1 MPRWLKIVISL
12 FITFVIVLFIGGIIF
27 YKMLSA
33 SLPQYRG
40 EIISGNI
47 SNDIQIFR
55 DSLAVPYIIAQN
67 DEDAAFALGYLHA
80 QERLF
85 VMDIARR
92 AGEGRLSEILGQEAI
107 PFDKMFLTIGL
118 KKNSQENLKRLNPVT
133 LNLLKAYSNGV
144 NLYIKNAK
152 GHYPV
157 EFDALGYDPYEWKP
171 EHSLLVIKMMAWQLN
186 ISWWVDFSFSDLV
199 LKLGEDKVKKIL
211 PNYQENAPY
220 IIPAELKNLSSIDK
234 GLVETDRDFRE
245 FMGLTGTH
253 IGSNNW
259 VVDGTKSQSG
269 KPIIANDPHLEYSA
283 PGRWYAAVIKSG
295 KETCAGVTL
304 PGVPGIVI
312 GKNDNIAWTLT
323 NIMADDAD
331 FYVEKLDSTEK
342 KYFYNGTWK
351 NLISYKE
358 KIKVK
363 NKPDVDFEIKL
374 THRGPIISDIHPYS
388 ILYKDKGFNSPPI
401 SMRWTG
407 NDFSDELFA
416 FYKINKAKNWNEFKS
431 AVQMFNVPGQNFVYS
446 DKTGN
451 IGYLF
456 GAKLPIRTYNAPTFI
471 YDGTTDK
478 YDWKGFVPPSELPS
492 LFNPPQHYIASANN
506 KTVKEFKYHISN
518 LWEPSSRIERIT
530 RLLTSKEKHSVS
542 DYEKYQLD
550 QVSPYAQKITAYI
563 LNAFK
568 DKKITDQNLKLA
580 LELLSDWN
588 YDLNEDSQVPTI
600 YAMFFKYLLKNIYYD
615 EMGHDLFNEFVFM
628 PNVPYRSVMQVLE
641 DSTNTWWDNVNTPQI
656 ESRNE
661 IIRKSLVDAL
671 TELEDKYGKD
681 IKMWQWGNIHKV
693 TFKHSFTG
701 FSSLLDKYINI
712 GPFRI
717 GGDGTT
723 IFNTEYPFN
732 ESIKKY
738 PRFDHSEFE
747 NNVGP
752 SMRFI
757 FDFASPDE
765 FYLVLT
771 TGQSGNVMSPHYRDM
786 SSLWLNGG
794 YIKIRTDE
802 SSIRKNKNILTI
814 KKAESP

>member
-12 FITFVIVLFIGGIIF
+12 FITFVLVLFAGGIIF

-33 SLPQYRG
+33 SLPQYQG
-40 EIISGNI
+40 DINAENI
-47 SNDIQIFR
+47 NHDIEVYR
-55 DSLAVPYIIAQN
+55 DSLAVPYIIAQS

-92 AGEGRLSEILGQEAI
+92 AGEGRLSEILGEKAI
-107 PFDKMFLTIGL
+107 PFDKMFLTVGL
-118 KKNSQENLKRLNPVT
+118 KRNSLDNLKKLNPVS

-171 EHSLLVIKMMAWQLN
+171 EHSLLVIRMMAWQLN

-220 IIPAELKNLSSIDK
+220 IIPSELKKFSSIDK

-259 VVDGTKSQSG
+259 VVDGSKSQSG

-283 PGRWYAAVIKSG
+283 PGRWYAAVIKNG

-312 GKNDNIAWTLT
+312 GKNDNISWTLT

-342 KYFYNGTWK
+342 KYLYNGTWK
-351 NLISYKE
+351 NLTFYKE

-363 NKPDVDFEIKL
+363 NKPDVDIEIKL

-388 ILYKDKGFNSPPI
+388 ILYNDKGFHSPPI

-446 DKTGN
+446 DKSGN

-456 GAKLPIRTYNAPTFI
+456 GAKLPVREYNAPTFI

-478 YDWKGFVPPSELPS
+478 YDWKGFVPTSELPS
-492 LFNPPQHYIASANN
+492 LYNPSQHYIASANN

-530 RLLTSKEKHSVS
+530 KLLTSKEKHSVS
-542 DYEKYQLD
+542 DYEQYQLD
-550 QVSPYAQKITAYI
+550 QVSPYAQKIIVYI

-580 LELLSDWN
+580 LELLEGWN
-588 YDLNEDSQVPTI
+588 YDLNEDSQVPSI
-600 YAMFFKYLLKNIYYD
+600 YAMFFKYLLNNIYFD

-628 PNVPYRSVMQVLE
+628 PNVPYRSVLQVLE
-641 DSTNTWWDNVNTPQI
+641 DSTNTWWDNVKTPQI
-656 ESRNE
+656 ETRDE
-661 IIRKSLVDAL
+661 IIRKSLADAL
-671 TELEDKYGKD
+671 TELENKYGKD

-693 TFKHSFTG
+693 TFKHAFTG

-723 IFNTEYPFN
+723 IFNTEYPFS
-732 ESIKKY
+732 ERIKNY
-738 PRFDHSEFE
+738 PRFDHSDFE

-752 SMRFI
+752 SMRYI
-757 FDFASPDE
+757 FDFANPDE

-786 SSLWLNGG
+786 TRMWLNGG

-802 SSIRKNKNILTI
+802 TSIRKNKNVLTI
-814 KKAESP
+814 KK